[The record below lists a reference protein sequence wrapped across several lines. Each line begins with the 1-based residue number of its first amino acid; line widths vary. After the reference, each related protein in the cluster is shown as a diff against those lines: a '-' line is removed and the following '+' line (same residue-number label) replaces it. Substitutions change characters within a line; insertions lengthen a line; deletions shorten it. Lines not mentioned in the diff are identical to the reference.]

1 MMQKIVIPYE
11 DLRTY
16 TLVDPSGK
24 VLVEKFKGTYT
35 EVNAAYMGWLYAAKS
50 FVGDYK
56 IEFEVCCTGHLGDTH
71 YNGDWY
77 CLAVMD
83 DATPY
88 LATYC
93 GGAILNEA
101 SGVGPKLGIFQ
112 GGYAG
117 QYPEVNQA
125 INLGQR
131 YFCTLERVAGTLRLY
146 IYLYSSR
153 TVLLATLTSPTVLT
167 TAGTQLFACSG
178 GSGDES
184 GWVSGYTR
192 KILVG

>member
-1 MMQKIVIPYE
+1 MRQKIVIPYE

-16 TLVDPSGK
+16 TLVDPSDK
-24 VLVEKFKGTYT
+24 ILVEKFKGTYT
-35 EVNAAYMGWLYAAKS
+35 QASGAYLGWLRTPKS
-50 FVGDYK
+50 FVGDYT
-56 IEFEVCCTGHLGDTH
+56 IDFEVSCTGHLGDTH

-83 DATPY
+83 NGTPY

-112 GGYAG
+112 GGSAG

-125 INLGQR
+125 INQGQR
-131 YFCTLERVAGTLRLY
+131 YFCTLKRVSGTLTLD

-153 TVLLATLTSPTVLT
+153 TVLLATLSSPTVLAT
-167 TAGTQLFACSG
+167 TGTQLFACSG